1 MGLIGFNTVRPLQRR
16 LDENIPVMIAG
27 IAVGVIAVLAVCL
40 LLRKKCG
47 WYLQNVP
54 MPQLAPALCGAFVLY
69 DTLVYL
75 FISTDEP
82 AFRSVGDLHNIL
94 VLISCAAV
102 VCGCI
107 YFYRKNRRNL
117 TDD

>member
-1 MGLIGFNTVRPLQRR
+1 
-16 LDENIPVMIAG
+16 
-27 IAVGVIAVLAVCL
+27 
-40 LLRKKCG
+40 
-47 WYLQNVP
+47 P
-54 MPQLAPALCGAFVLY
+54 MPQLAPTLCGAFVLY

-82 AFRSVGDLHNIL
+82 AIRSVGDLHNIL

-102 VCGCI
+102 VCGCV

-117 TDD
+117 SND